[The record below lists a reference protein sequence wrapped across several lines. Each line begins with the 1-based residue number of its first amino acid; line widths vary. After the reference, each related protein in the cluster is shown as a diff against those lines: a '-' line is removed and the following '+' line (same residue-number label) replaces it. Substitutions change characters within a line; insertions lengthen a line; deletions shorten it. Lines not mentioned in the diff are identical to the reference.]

1 MITPLKI
8 QKMKKEGI
16 KIAAL
21 TSYDFSTAKYADEAG
36 IDLILVGDSVGAAQ
50 LLDGEN
56 PGDGQRL
63 WIGIPSCKLGIDL
76 AQILH
81 GFPAQLPHLPQIG
94 PRGGR
99 RVLGLAGIGA

>member
-1 MITPLKI
+1 MADCVGNIVQRHLPVIIGLHC
-8 QKMKKEGI
+8 EG
-16 KIAAL
+16 
-21 TSYDFSTAKYADEAG
+21 G
-36 IDLILVGDSVGAAQ
+36 IDAAQ

-63 WIGIPSCKLGIDL
+63 WIGIPSRKLGIDL